1 MNFLELHRIEYEF
14 IVAAISIEL
23 LYHEYCNF
31 IIAST
36 RTSKKT
42 CIKAIGLIINY
53 VAIIKVHMCLF

>member
-23 LYHEYCNF
+23 LYHVYCNF
-31 IIAST
+31 TIAST
-36 RTSKKT
+36 RTSKNT
-42 CIKAIGLIINY
+42 CIKAIALIINY